1 MWENDINNEAEE
13 KENTF
18 AINSESVNDDD
29 LDRENK
35 PKKSKWGRII
45 GSAIAFGLVAGLVFT
60 GVSYAGGK
68 LTGSNRQIATTNTV
82 TATAVSNTSG
92 DKTQGSGSMDVTAI
106 ANAVMPAMVKLNG
119 TERVRSS
126 GFGSQTYEATT
137 SGTGI
142 IVGKN
147 DTELLILTNAHV
159 VESTENLKAEF
170 VDGSSVSA
178 AIKGSNSNEDVAV
191 VAIKLSDIS
200 DKTMS
205 KIAIAQ
211 LNDSDNAAVV
221 GQQVV
226 AIGNA
231 RGEGQSVT
239 VGYVSAIDRSITVN
253 NVEYTGLIM
262 TDAAI
267 NSGNSGG
274 ALINSSGQVIGIN
287 FAKDGTS
294 GVENMAYSIPIA
306 KVKDLINSLMNQKTR
321 EEVPANEASYLGI
334 IGIDITSDMSS
345 KYGYPT
351 GILVRSVEDGSP
363 AANAGISAYDII
375 TTFDN
380 KSVTTLSSL
389 QNTLKYYK
397 AGEKV
402 TIGYYHVEGNE
413 YTKKTTEVTLGS
425 RK

>member
-1 MWENDINNEAEE
+1 MWENDTNNAEVEE
-13 KENTF
+13 KDNTST
-18 AINSESVNDDD
+18 INSESINDGDPSK
-29 LDRENK
+29 ENK
-35 PKKSKWGRII
+35 AKKSKWGKII

-60 GVSYAGGK
+60 GVSYAGSK
-68 LTGSNRQIATTNTV
+68 VTG
-82 TATAVSNTSG
+82 NTSG
-92 DKTQGSGSMDVTAI
+92 DKTQGNGSMDVTAI
-106 ANAVMPAMVKLNG
+106 ANSVMPAMVKLNG

-170 VDGSSVSA
+170 IDGSSVSA

-200 DKTMS
+200 DSTMS

-211 LNDSDNAAVV
+211 LNDSENAAVV

-239 VGYVSAIDRSITVN
+239 VGYVSAVDRSITVS

-294 GVENMAYSIPIA
+294 GVENMAYSIPIS

-321 EEVPANEASYLGI
+321 EEVSANEASYLGI
-334 IGIDITSDMSS
+334 VGIDITSDMSS
-345 KYGYPT
+345 RYGYPT
-351 GILVRSVEDGSP
+351 GVLVRSVEEGSP

-413 YTKKTTEVTLGS
+413 YVKKTTEVTLGS